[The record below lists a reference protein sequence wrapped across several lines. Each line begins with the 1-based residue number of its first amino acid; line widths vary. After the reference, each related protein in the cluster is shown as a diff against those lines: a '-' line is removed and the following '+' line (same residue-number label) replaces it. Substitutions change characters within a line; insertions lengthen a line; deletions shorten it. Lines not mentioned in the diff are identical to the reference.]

1 MEPSRLNTNLHEEKG
16 RLIQKFASLT
26 DDDLL
31 FEEGRNE
38 EIFGKYQIRIEQT
51 KEDLEHIVSNLDF

>member
-1 MEPSRLNTNLHEEKG
+1 MEPSKLNAHLHEEKG
-16 RLIQKFASLT
+16 RLLQKLASLT

-51 KEDLEHIVSNLDF
+51 KDDLDKIVSNLDY

>member
-1 MEPSRLNTNLHEEKG
+1 MEPSKLNAHLHEEKG
-16 RLIQKFASLT
+16 RLLQKFASLT
-26 DDDLL
+26 EDDLL

-51 KEDLEHIVSNLDF
+51 KEDLDHIVSNLDY

>member
-1 MEPSRLNTNLHEEKG
+1 MEPSKLNANLHEEKG
-16 RLIQKFASLT
+16 RLLQKFASLT
-26 DDDLL
+26 EDDML

-51 KEDLEHIVSNLDF
+51 KDELDKILSNLDY

>member
-1 MEPSRLNTNLHEEKG
+1 MEPSRLNANLHEEKG
-16 RLIQKFASLT
+16 RLLQKLASLI

-38 EIFGKYQIRIEQT
+38 EIFGKYQIRIQQT
-51 KEDLEHIVSNLDF
+51 QDDLDRILSNLDY